1 MSTNMSRVYN
11 IFEIV
16 IENFSKTN
24 IYLIKK
30 TAKIALVFLSS
41 AMLLLSGINPNL
53 LVQPASAVTP
63 TPSPLGTIFG
73 PNMYKIMVHVNGAE
87 KGSISPYYHV
97 YVSGYKENGYD
108 QILFNMDHN
117 LLEIT
122 GEEPYFG
129 SFENLRPWISES
141 TSSTVPGQYLVEQSP
156 TQHIDG
162 SNSLHAKAYA
172 LGAAFGSAGMFQNM
186 IWEISPVAANLNLK
200 FAIYPVSL
208 QSTTTSPD
216 SLIVVELDFNY
227 YDSATVVPKMF
238 LVLQDNPSELLSSG
252 TPFINS
258 TNNVYYVLNK
268 QTPLQLGSWKNFSL
282 NITDLAVR
290 YYGLNKA
297 LNLKI
302 NGLHIDAYSRNNATS
317 EFYSDAVKL
326 TSSNTAEQTYSILS
340 NLIKNY
346 DTPELRTS
354 SGEKL
359 DLPSALLYFNV
370 STYLRPSGSGIAGE
384 HQVIDTIH
392 SKGDYVF
399 LSKPDEGSYRDSALS
414 NLWNV
419 DGIAV
424 YSTHNKQKGFAMDI
438 WDYYLSKGVLAMGI
452 AEEHPMNTTD
462 VQFSATTAPT
472 QYVYTDNNSPT
483 TTIEA
488 MAQGRGFIEA
498 GYIRPTMPIF
508 LSAENQQIPM
518 GKFPIYV
525 DTSRTTATLNINLQN
540 IPFVAK
546 TLRVVRNGT
555 TINTIS
561 LQGLTSYNTT
571 LTPTLPDKSNYFRL
585 EVLNSNGTIIAF
597 SNPIIYVKT
606 HIRSDMWLALS
617 PSLQYGSATSSIN
630 SINYGSNTL
639 SFTVKSR
646 ENILVTTKIFTAKA
660 PLNVSGAQSW
670 SYDPTSK
677 ILTIKTK
684 GTAQITVTFTT
695 TTTNTTSTTPP
706 SDNKPGKGPKDKHE
720 DNGKHKGWDNDKG
733 KDDKNDDKPKDK
745 PKDKH

>member
-1 MSTNMSRVYN
+1 
-11 IFEIV
+11 
-16 IENFSKTN
+16 
-24 IYLIKK
+24 
-30 TAKIALVFLSS
+30 
-41 AMLLLSGINPNL
+41 MLLLSGINPYF

-63 TPSPLGTIFG
+63 TPSPLGTLFG
-73 PNMYKIMVHVNGAE
+73 PNIYKIMVHVNGAD
-87 KGSISPYYHV
+87 KGSVSPYYHT

-108 QILFNMDHN
+108 QVLYNMDHN

-122 GEEPYFG
+122 SEEPYFG
-129 SFENLRPWISES
+129 SFENLTPWIKKS
-141 TSSTVPGQYLVEQSP
+141 TSSTVPGQYLIEQS
-156 TQHIDG
+156 TAQHIDG
-162 SNSLHAKAYA
+162 NNSLHAKASA

-186 IWEISPVAANLNLK
+186 LWAIAPVAANLNLK
-200 FAIYPVSL
+200 FSIYPVSL
-208 QSTTTSPD
+208 QSTTASPD
-216 SLIVVELDFNY
+216 SLIMVELDFNY
-227 YDSATVVPKMF
+227 YDSATTVPKMF
-238 LVLQDNPSELLSSG
+238 LVLQDNPAELLASG
-252 TPFINS
+252 TAFTNS
-258 TNNVYYVLNK
+258 TDNVYYVLNR
-268 QTPLQLGSWKNFSL
+268 QALLQSGAWNNFNL
-282 NITDLAVR
+282 NITDLAAR
-290 YYGLNKA
+290 YYGQNKA

-302 NGLHIDAYSRNNATS
+302 NGLHINAYSRNNAPS
-317 EFYSDAVKL
+317 EFYSDAVQL

-340 NLIKNY
+340 NLIKSY
-346 DTPELRTS
+346 DTPELRTA

-384 HQVIDTIH
+384 HQVIETIH

-399 LSKPDEGSYRDSALS
+399 LSKPDEGSYRDYALN

-424 YSTHNKQKGFAMDI
+424 YSTHNKKMGFAMDI

-472 QYVYTDNNSPT
+472 QYVYTDSSST
-483 TTIEA
+483 TTTVEA
-488 MAQGRGFIEA
+488 MAQGRGFVEA

-525 DTSRTTATLNINLQN
+525 DTGRNTATLNINLQN
-540 IPFVAK
+540 IPSVAK
-546 TLRVVRNGT
+546 TLRVIRNGT

-585 EVLNSNGTIIAF
+585 EVLNANGIIIAF

-606 HIRSDMWLALS
+606 SISSDMWLALS
-617 PSLQYGSATSSIN
+617 PSLQYGSATSSIS
-630 SINYGSNTL
+630 SIKYGSSTL
-639 SFTVKSR
+639 SFTATSKDT
-646 ENILVTTKIFTAKA
+646 IQVTTKVFTSKA
-660 PLNVSGAQSW
+660 PLNVTGAQNW
-670 SYDPTSK
+670 SYDPTSN

-684 GTAQITVTFTT
+684 GTAQITVTFTAT
-695 TTTNTTSTTPP
+695 TTTTTKTTPINTP
-706 SDNKPGKGPKDKHE
+706 ATPKNQHPDDHKPGKDNNDDHE
-720 DNGKHKGWDNDKG
+720 DHNDHGKDAKDNHDDNDHGNKGKHKGWDKDKD
-733 KDDKNDDKPKDK
+733 KDDKKDDDEHE
-745 PKDKH
+745 DEHS